1 VSFANGIGTFVL
13 QANGDYIFTPKPN
26 YSGPVPKIT
35 YTVQEPNDSG
45 EDGLTVTA
53 DLQFTVTPVADE
65 PGRADPADTLT
76 PEDHAIDL
84 GLTAPVG
91 KDTVDHNGAT
101 GDGDRPELLGPITL
115 NGIPAGAQLLDADG
129 KLLHTATGDP
139 ITIVLS
145 NPDAGNEHIAGATGT
160 LHLTKEQFES
170 LKINPVAHDGN
181 NITVTVSVDSYE
193 VDNAGNPLLGIP
205 SANTTVDVTVDVQA
219 VTDTVTL
226 AFKDGVSGTFTMDED
241 TRFDLTAQLEAAFQD
256 LDG

>member
-1 VSFANGIGTFVL
+1 
-13 QANGDYIFTPKPN
+13 
-26 YSGPVPKIT
+26 
-35 YTVQEPNDSG
+35 
-45 EDGLTVTA
+45 
-53 DLQFTVTPVADE
+53 
-65 PGRADPADTLT
+65 
-76 PEDHAIDL
+76 
-84 GLTAPVG
+84 
-91 KDTVDHNGAT
+91 
-101 GDGDRPELLGPITL
+101 GDRPELLGPITL

-145 NPDAGNEHIAGATGT
+145 NPDAGNEHIAGASGT
-160 LHLTKEQFES
+160 LHLTKGQFES
-170 LKINPVAHDGN
+170 LKINPAAHDGD

-193 VDNAGNPLLGIP
+193 VDNAGNPLPGIP

-256 LDG
+256 LDGSEQRDIVIGGLPSGSSVFVNGNAITVGSDGSFTVQATGQTGNIGSVPKIEIRPPAHFSGNMNDITDTL